1 MTTMVLPGVVA
12 ALNEGVDVHVTA
24 AVEKANPHTR
34 TRTNRSIAILFIIA
48 FLLSGDLGHFGAILI
63 R

>member
-1 MTTMVLPGVVA
+1 MTTIVLPGVVA

-24 AVEKANPHTR
+24 AVVDTHPHTR
-34 TRTNRSIAILFIIA
+34 TNTDRSIVILFIIA
-48 FLLSGDLGHFGAILI
+48 FLLSGDLGHLGAILM